1 MEVKVVERGGESLT
15 LELKGVNLSLAN
27 ALRRHAINEVPVM
40 AVEEVLV
47 MENSSVVS
55 NEVLVHRISLIPFV
69 TDLDN
74 YRLPEECDCNNRLGC
89 ERCVVRFS
97 LKAAAADEVV
107 TVYSRDMVRES
118 GTEVVRPYSGDV
130 PIVKLAPGQ
139 AIELELYVRLG
150 KGSRH
155 AKWQPGI
162 ATVYEAGPGSRR
174 LYVESFGFLPPE
186 RIIIEAAKAI
196 ERELGGLEAAMGEAM
211 RGG

>member
-1 MEVKVVERGGESLT
+1 MEVRVINRDEDSLT
-15 LELKGVNLSLAN
+15 LELSEVNLSLAN

-47 MENSSVVS
+47 MDNSSVVS

-97 LKAAAADEVV
+97 LKASAVDEVV
-107 TVYSRDMVRES
+107 TVYSRDMVLES
-118 GTEVVRPYSGDV
+118 GTGIVRPVSGDF

-139 AIELELYVRLG
+139 TIELELYVRLG
-150 KGSRH
+150 KGSKH
-155 AKWQPGI
+155 AKWQSGI
-162 ATVYEAGPGSRR
+162 VTVYDSESGGKR
-174 LYVESFGFLPPE
+174 LYIESFGFLSPE
-186 RIIIEAAKAI
+186 RIITEAAKALERRVRDLGSAI
-196 ERELGGLEAAMGEAM
+196 EEVIKDG
-211 RGG
+211 

>member
-1 MEVKVVERGGESLT
+1 MVERAEDSLT

-47 MENSSVVS
+47 MENSSVIN

-74 YRLPEECDCNNRLGC
+74 YRLPETCDCNNRLGC

-97 LKAAAADEVV
+97 LKSSAVNEVI
-107 TVYSRDMVRES
+107 TVYSRDMVLES
-118 GTEVVRPYSGDV
+118 GASIVRPVSGDF

-139 AIELELYVRLG
+139 ALELELYVRLG
-150 KGSRH
+150 KGSKH

-162 ATVYEAGPGSRR
+162 VTVYDGESGTRR

-186 RIIIEAAKAI
+186 RIIIEAARAFERVVKDLKSAI
-196 ERELGGLEAAMGEAM
+196 EEAM